1 MAMDSSRFGNAPETL
16 SNTAVSG
23 SRSQRIAVRPERG
36 ADSASGASRTVP
48 TTWLLLA
55 SMTVTRPSR
64 PSSAPSLCV
73 SGRGSSSGFSARNC
87 VTNTL
92 LPSAVI
98 AIPWGFAPTP
108 AMVSVTLSRRVSI
121 TDTVPDDWLAT

>member
-1 MAMDSSRFGNAPETL
+1 
-16 SNTAVSG
+16 
-23 SRSQRIAVRPERG
+23 
-36 ADSASGASRTVP
+36 
-48 TTWLLLA
+48 
-55 SMTVTRPSR
+55 MTVTRPSR

-98 AIPWGFAPTP
+98 AMPWGLTPTS

-121 TDTVPDDWLAT
+121 TETVPDDWLAT